1 MFIKDI
7 IVTKEAERHIT
18 KHKVKRK
25 EVLEV
30 LNNFKFIQR
39 KKKRL
44 LVYGKTNSGRI
55 LTIVLERREAGLYS
69 LMTARDGT
77 KSEKGLYRRKV
88 E

>member
-7 IVTKEAERHIT
+7 IVTKEAEHHIT

-77 KSEKGLYRRKV
+77 KSEKGLYRREV

>member
-69 LMTARDGT
+69 LMTAKDGT

>member
-1 MFIKDI
+1 
-7 IVTKEAERHIT
+7 
-18 KHKVKRK
+18 
-25 EVLEV
+25 LEV